1 MEEFGKLS
9 SVDTTLLSKAKNS
22 VTSVRSALF
31 FFFFFFLS
39 LWNPFH
45 FIFSIDLKKK
55 KLEELTKANK
65 KSKDLTEFV
74 QNWQV
79 SSQSLAEVLIG
90 IENLL
95 TKG

>member
-55 KLEELTKANK
+55 KVGRIDESKQEEQRSHRIRSELAGFF
-65 KSKDLTEFV
+65 SEF
-74 QNWQV
+74 
-79 SSQSLAEVLIG
+79 S
-90 IENLL
+90 
-95 TKG
+95 